1 MIIIL
6 VAAIASG
13 FAMAIAIGANDVANS
28 MATAVGAKAITIKQ
42 AVIIAALLE
51 FAGAFFFGRMV
62 TKTIAKG
69 IVPLG
74 NILCP
79 EMLIAGAFSAIIGAT
94 IFILIATKFELPVS
108 TTHSIVGGMAGFG
121 IVAIGFEA
129 VNWVKMSLIVLS
141 WIISPVFGGLLA
153 FLLFKLIS
161 KLILRKDQPFIWTK
175 KVGPYLIG
183 ATFFIIAWLFFG
195 KTLHLSLTKSLLFSF
210 FVSVITCIIGYFII
224 KRVKPEKDEQFSV
237 EKIFKKLQILTSCYV
252 ALAHGANDVANA
264 IGPLAVI
271 ITVVQTKDMLSAATA
286 PVPKYILALGGIGI
300 AIGVGV
306 WGHKV
311 MKTIGERITALN
323 NSRGFTID
331 FSTATS
337 VMIASS
343 LGLPVSSTHTVVGS
357 VIGVGYA
364 RGIGAVNFG
373 IVKQIILSW
382 LLTVPTVAI
391 FSALLYKLII
401 FTLIKY
407 FI

>member
-1 MIIIL
+1 M
-6 VAAIASG
+6 
-13 FAMAIAIGANDVANS
+13 
-28 MATAVGAKAITIKQ
+28 
-42 AVIIAALLE
+42 
-51 FAGAFFFGRMV
+51 
-62 TKTIAKG
+62 
-69 IVPLG
+69 
-74 NILCP
+74 
-79 EMLIAGAFSAIIGAT
+79 
-94 IFILIATKFELPVS
+94 
-108 TTHSIVGGMAGFG
+108 
-121 IVAIGFEA
+121 
-129 VNWVKMSLIVLS
+129 
-141 WIISPVFGGLLA
+141 
-153 FLLFKLIS
+153 
-161 KLILRKDQPFIWTK
+161 
-175 KVGPYLIG
+175 
-183 ATFFIIAWLFFG
+183 
-195 KTLHLSLTKSLLFSF
+195 
-210 FVSVITCIIGYFII
+210 
-224 KRVKPEKDEQFSV
+224 
-237 EKIFKKLQILTSCYV
+237 TSCYV

-382 LLTVPTVAI
+382 LLTVPIVAI